1 MSAEANPPEP
11 PVLAIMDALVEL
23 LIARAAPVH
32 FRVAESPAELE
43 AVHRLRYRTVVNKG
57 WVKPEEYP
65 DGQERDAHDAHALQ
79 IAGWEG
85 DVLAATVRLVLPVPG
100 QRLPTEEAFDLA
112 IEPRG
117 QVVDVGRGIV
127 ERAYRDPEHRVLA
140 ALLARCWPEMRARG
154 FLHGAAVVSKKL
166 IIVYQQMGVQVQVLA
181 PAHRYWGEER
191 HPIAFDVLAG
201 APPLI
206 ERWFGSA
213 GQP

>member
-1 MSAEANPPEP
+1 
-11 PVLAIMDALVEL
+11 
-23 LIARAAPVH
+23 
-32 FRVAESPAELE
+32 
-43 AVHRLRYRTVVNKG
+43 
-57 WVKPEEYP
+57 
-65 DGQERDAHDAHALQ
+65 
-79 IAGWEG
+79 
-85 DVLAATVRLVLPVPG
+85 
-100 QRLPTEEAFDLA
+100 
-112 IEPRG
+112 
-117 QVVDVGRGIV
+117 
-127 ERAYRDPEHRVLA
+127 
-140 ALLARCWPEMRARG
+140 MRARG